1 MSLVVGETGVLLFET
16 LTLAQRL
23 EVSYDRRNNVSVR
36 FLFRR
41 TN

>member
-1 MSLVVGETGVLLFET
+1 MSLVVGKTGVLLFET

-23 EVSYDRRNNVSVR
+23 EVSYDRRYNVSVR